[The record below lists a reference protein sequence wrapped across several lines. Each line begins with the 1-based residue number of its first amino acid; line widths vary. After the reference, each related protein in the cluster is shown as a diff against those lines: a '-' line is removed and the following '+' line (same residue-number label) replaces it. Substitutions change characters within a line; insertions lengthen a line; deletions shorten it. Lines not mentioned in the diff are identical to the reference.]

1 MTNKVESNVD
11 ILRDICSMRR
21 RRVASAKLAVPFSEI
36 DRQAREQPKP
46 RGFRATLEGKIASG
60 GYGLIAE
67 IKKASPSAGLI
78 RPDFDPADLARAYQ
92 QGGATCLSV
101 LTEQDNFLGEDAY
114 VQIVRDAVDLPVLR
128 KDFMLDPYQIAESRM
143 IGADCVLLI
152 MAILSDSQASELE
165 SLALGYGLDV
175 LIEVHDEYEL
185 ARSFNLKSP
194 LLGINNRNLQTLQ
207 TDLATTER
215 LAELVPKDRIIVA
228 ESGLATPADLKR
240 MTQVGAHCFLIGESL
255 MRQNDVEAAT
265 RALLAPISPPS
276 PRG

>member
-1 MTNKVESNVD
+1 MNAANENNVD
-11 ILRDICSMRR
+11 ILRDICAMRR
-21 RRVASAKLAVPFSEI
+21 RRVSTMKIEVPFSEI
-36 DRQAREQPKP
+36 DTLARAMPAP
-46 RGFRATLEGKIASG
+46 RGFRAALSKKIASG
-60 GYGLIAE
+60 KFALIAE

-78 RPDFDPADLARAYQ
+78 RADFDPIALARAYK

-101 LTEQDNFLGEDAY
+101 LTEQDNFLGEDHH
-114 VQIVRDAVDLPVLR
+114 VKLVRAAVDLPVLR
-128 KDFMLDPYQIAESRM
+128 KDFILDPYQVAESRM
-143 IGADCVLLI
+143 IGADCILLI
-152 MAILSDSQASELE
+152 MAILSDSQAMELE
-165 SLALGYGLDV
+165 SLAFSYGLDV

-240 MTQVGAHCFLIGESL
+240 MTRVGAQCFLIGESL

-265 RALLAPISPPS
+265 RALLAPISPPT
-276 PRG
+276 PKG